1 VGRGSG
7 QDRSGVSSRTAPRV
21 RERAT
26 RGFSATKDA
35 YVDWLI
41 GELDAIGEP
50 VDLVGH
56 DWGGIITVRV
66 ATAFG
71 DRVRSWVTDAAN
83 IFHEQYEWHDFA
95 KTWQTPGE
103 GEAAMEALRG
113 LPVDDG
119 VAVLVGLGVPES
131 GARAMWE
138 AGDEK
143 MDACILDL
151 YRSAVPNAA
160 HDWGSA
166 VAPTKAPGLVL
177 VASDDPFG
185 NETLSR
191 DMATA
196 WARAANGSRVSGTGG
211 RCRIPRVPPTCSRS
225 SGRRSR
231 DGGHQ
236 PGGRLAKSG
245 VRFSAKA
252 ARAS

>member
-1 VGRGSG
+1 MTTVFVHGVPETAALWDGVRAKI
-7 QDRSGVSSRTAPRV
+7 DRESVAVQLPGFASARPA
-21 RERAT
+21 
-26 RGFSATKDA
+26 GFSATKDA

-191 DMATA
+191 DMATRLGA
-196 WARAANGSRVSGTGG
+196 RSERLEGLGHWWALQDPARAADMLT
-211 RCRIPRVPPTCSRS
+211 
-225 SGRRSR
+225 
-231 DGGHQ
+231 
-236 PGGRLAKSG
+236 K
-245 VRFSAKA
+245 FW
-252 ARAS
+252 ASL